1 MSGAAR
7 RFLSDANPAVGVG
20 LVPGVQSQPIVV
32 LIVDDSQDDELASAL
47 ASNDAA
53 AANGYGAAWSAQING
68 ERLTIKFHLIRRG
81 EEWERRWTYPEPG
94 GGVLNAITANRHH
107 VAIVPVVGD
116 LSEFVREGNGAAIIV
131 DVQPSRAVSS
141 ARAVAVPT
149 TAQ

>member
-1 MSGAAR
+1 MSSAAR
-7 RFLSDANPAVGVG
+7 RFLADANPAIGVG
-20 LVPGVQSQPIVV
+20 LVPGVQRQPIVV
-32 LIVDDSQDDELASAL
+32 LIVDDSEDTGLASVL
-47 ASNDAA
+47 ASKEAV
-53 AANGYGAAWSAQING
+53 AANGYGGAWSAHINRD
-68 ERLTIKFHLIRRG
+68 RLTIKFHLIRRG
-81 EEWERRWTYPEPG
+81 EQWERRWTYPEPG